1 MIKEF
6 NNLEE
11 IEKYYDKNTN
21 TYIFNENGEWIH
33 LVKFNFDLNIE
44 ANIDAYNIDAL
55 DIKCWNIDSS
65 SVYARDIIAHNIKCF
80 KIDAADINANNINV
94 HHINACVI
102 KAYDICTV
110 DIIAQII
117 NAHDIDYYGVC
128 FAHDSIKCNSIKGR
142 TKNSKHFTLD
152 GKLEVEEMTN
162 KEEKVQFV
170 PDKESKN
177 TKEEIVD
184 FVVAPYALADVLL
197 ALHNDGVK
205 EIYVTKSDNDIIVR
219 IPKERLEKS
228 VYHIKENGINESCC
242 NGIKKD

>member
-21 TYIFNENGEWIH
+21 TYIFNENGEWLH

-102 KAYDICTV
+102 KVHDICAV

-219 IPKERLEKS
+219 ISKERLEKS
-228 VYHIKENGINESCC
+228 VYHIKENRTNESCC
-242 NGIKKD
+242 NEIQKN